1 MKNII
6 TVSLGIILGALPAIP
21 ASAQPASTIENTADT
36 KYAYGAN
43 IGWINM
49 RPDRGAD
56 GGNGVTVRSTYL
68 EGRVYSANCG
78 WITIGKPGGPAN
90 GHTYTNADETDYGV
104 NLDGNALRGYAYG
117 ANIGWI
123 NFGMNYPAA
132 AQDDA
137 PVIDYKTG
145 EMSGY
150 AWGANVG
157 WINLG
162 DPAIDF
168 HVVTATID
176 RPDDDS
182 DGIDDIWERLI
193 AGNINILG
201 LNNDEDGDG
210 YSDVDEYLS
219 DTDAMDTTD
228 HFRILSYTPNASNSN
243 TDIEFTSSASRCYQL
258 FYKDDLGAANWTA
271 VFNDKFNGQ
280 PVSTLL
286 SNVDT
291 NYPNTTQRFWLV
303 EANLPLEN

>member
-6 TVSLGIILGALPAIP
+6 TALGITLGALLAIP
-21 ASAQPASTIENTADT
+21 ASAQLASTIENSDDT

-49 RPDRGAD
+49 RPGMGGD

-90 GHTYTNADETDYGV
+90 GHTYTNANENDYGV
-104 NLDGNALRGYAYG
+104 NLEGNALKGFGYG
-117 ANIGWI
+117 ANIGWL
-123 NFGMNYPAA
+123 NFGMNYPPA

-145 EMSGY
+145 EMSGF

-162 DPAIDF
+162 NPAIDF

-182 DGIDDIWERLI
+182 DGIDDTWERLI
-193 AGNINILG
+193 AGNTGDLG
-201 LNNDEDGDG
+201 LNNDQDGDG

-219 DTDAMDTTD
+219 DTDATDAAD
-228 HFRILSYTPNASNSN
+228 HFRILSYSPNANNSN

-258 FYKDDLGAANWTA
+258 FYKDDLSDADWMA
-271 VFNDKFNGQ
+271 VFNDKLNGQ
-280 PVSTLL
+280 PGSTLL
-286 SNVDT
+286 KNVDT
-291 NYPNTTQRFWLV
+291 NYPDTQQRFWLV
-303 EANLPLEN
+303 EANVPLEN